1 MRKQGTLLKLL
12 IEYFNTSE
20 ADVSVEIQQ
29 NAEQILT
36 NLSKNMYNAVYEL
49 KDTDTNKSL
58 KGGMSKIQKAL
69 NELKKELDKKNP
81 NVIKMINYLNAL
93 EESIDKDV
101 SIRKDTKQKLLNVLV
116 YLQKNTFEVW
126 GFSDTNIHRMA
137 TNDKIRRNQILVLY
151 KFWFEPLIVSTQYK
165 NFNKEFILHVI
176 SQSKIPN
183 EFFSD
188 AIIEL
193 ESFFE
198 EQDSKI
204 SEAHFCELFDIFK
217 DNCRIKAF
225 VYDKEKILGFIRIE
239 LEKIMSEQE
248 AKTRGISDTERT
260 DFFTEITEQLIEDAT
275 VYHLNLHFLSNN
287 FRALIR
293 YRLGHLLYEN
303 TGGNQYKAL
312 AFYIS
317 QKDFP
322 GNVYIHPAAKIG
334 AKVYISEQVV
344 IGSNCKISQYCYIG
358 KNVCIIPFYV
368 EQTNLLNEDIIL
380 ETGVIVDDLAKIIGR
395 VHIGQYSYINTQQ
408 LIFNNISA
416 KMFFNGTTEVPL
428 TEEEYQ
434 KYLTRMENNK

>member
-204 SEAHFCELFDIFK
+204 TEAQFCELFDNFK
-217 DNCRIKAF
+217 DNSRKKAI
-225 VYDKEKILGFIRIE
+225 VYDK
-239 LEKIMSEQE
+239 
-248 AKTRGISDTERT
+248 
-260 DFFTEITEQLIEDAT
+260 
-275 VYHLNLHFLSNN
+275 
-287 FRALIR
+287 
-293 YRLGHLLYEN
+293 
-303 TGGNQYKAL
+303 
-312 AFYIS
+312 
-317 QKDFP
+317 
-322 GNVYIHPAAKIG
+322 
-334 AKVYISEQVV
+334 
-344 IGSNCKISQYCYIG
+344 
-358 KNVCIIPFYV
+358 
-368 EQTNLLNEDIIL
+368 
-380 ETGVIVDDLAKIIGR
+380 
-395 VHIGQYSYINTQQ
+395 
-408 LIFNNISA
+408 
-416 KMFFNGTTEVPL
+416 
-428 TEEEYQ
+428 
-434 KYLTRMENNK
+434 